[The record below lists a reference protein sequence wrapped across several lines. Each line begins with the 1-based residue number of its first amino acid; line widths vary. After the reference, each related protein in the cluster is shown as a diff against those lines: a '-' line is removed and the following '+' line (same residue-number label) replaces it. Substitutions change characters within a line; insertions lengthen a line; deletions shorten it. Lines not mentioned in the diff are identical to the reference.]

1 MANTFLTSTIIAKE
15 ALRQLENNLTQSK
28 LCYRDWENKFAK
40 DGDTLGIRKPI
51 KFKASKQR
59 VRVNSDITESNVT
72 LTVATQAHVSFQWET
87 KIMTDTIERVSERYI
102 KPAMS
107 ALANTVDVDMFSLYS
122 ALANQ
127 VGTPGTAPNGFDPY
141 ADAMR
146 RLDEEAVP
154 GDMRYA
160 VMNPEAKA
168 ETLKGLD
175 GILHEKIVGGVV
187 TKGFIGS
194 LANLDFHMA
203 QNVKVHTTGVFT
215 TNSTPL
221 VNGANQSG
229 DTLLT
234 DGWASG
240 AATLKKGDVFTIA
253 GVYAVNPKTS
263 QSTGTL
269 RQFVVTADITSTLA
283 VIDIPISPS
292 IIYDATSA
300 YQNVDAAAADDAA
313 ITMIGTESTQYP
325 INMAFHK
332 DCFTLAMRPLE
343 IPTSVSWGARE
354 SYEGLSVRA
363 IKAYDITN
371 DLEVL
376 RFDILYGVL
385 AQYPELGCR
394 IIG

>member
-1 MANTFLTSTIIAKE
+1 MANSFLTSTIIAKE

-51 KFKASKQR
+51 KFRASKQR
-59 VRVNSDITESNVT
+59 VRVNSDITESNVN

-107 ALANTVDVDMFSLYS
+107 ALANTVDVDMFTLYS

-154 GDMRYA
+154 GDTRVA

-168 ETLKGLD
+168 ETLKGLKSLLND
-175 GILHEKIVGGVV
+175 KIVSGTV

-203 QNVKVHTTGVFT
+203 QNVKVHTTGHFT
-215 TNSTPL
+215 TGSTTPL
-221 VNGANQSG
+221 VNGADQSG
-229 DTLLT
+229 ATLIT

-240 AATLKKGDVFTIA
+240 TATLKLGDVFTLA
-253 GVYAVNPKTS
+253 GVYAVNPKTG
-263 QSTGTL
+263 QTTGSL
-269 RQFVVTADITSTLA
+269 RQFVVTADITSTGA
-283 VIDIPISPS
+283 AIVIPISPS
-292 IIYDATSA
+292 IVYEGA
-300 YQNVDAAAADDAA
+300 YQTVDVRPADNAA
-313 ITMIGTESTQYP
+313 ITMIGTEDTQYP

-363 IKAYDITN
+363 IKAYDITA
-371 DLEVL
+371 DIEVL

>member
-1 MANTFLTSTIIAKE
+1 MANSFLTSTIIAKE

-40 DGDTLGIRKPI
+40 DGDTLGIRKPV
-51 KFKASKQR
+51 KFRASKQR
-59 VRVNSDITESNVT
+59 VRVNSDITESNVN

-107 ALANTVDVDMFSLYS
+107 ALANTVDVDMFTLYS

-154 GDMRYA
+154 GDTRVA

-168 ETLKGLD
+168 ETLKGLKSLLND
-175 GILHEKIVGGVV
+175 KIVSGTV

-203 QNVKVHTTGVFT
+203 QNVKVHTTGHFT
-215 TNSTPL
+215 TGSTTPL
-221 VNGANQSG
+221 VNGADQSG
-229 DTLLT
+229 ATLIT

-240 AATLKKGDVFTIA
+240 TATLKLGDVFTLA
-253 GVYAVNPKTS
+253 GVYAVNPKTG
-263 QSTGTL
+263 QTTGSL
-269 RQFVVTADITSTLA
+269 RQFVVTADITSTGA
-283 VIDIPISPS
+283 AIVIPISPS
-292 IIYDATSA
+292 IVYEGA
-300 YQNVDAAAADDAA
+300 YQTVDVRPADNAA
-313 ITMIGTESTQYP
+313 ITMIGTEDTQYP

-371 DLEVL
+371 DIEVL